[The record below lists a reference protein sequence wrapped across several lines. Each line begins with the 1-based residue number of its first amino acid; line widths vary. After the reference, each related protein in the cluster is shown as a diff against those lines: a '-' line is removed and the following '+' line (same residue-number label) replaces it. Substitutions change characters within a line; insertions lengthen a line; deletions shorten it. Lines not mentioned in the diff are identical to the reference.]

1 MTGLGIGCPT
11 CKKTFKTEHGLDVHM
26 GYGCGEMLRQAQVQA
41 ASVRAREDA
50 AFHQQQQERRKRTL
64 LEAFCDDML
73 DTVALD
79 LAVMRYLK
87 LIPGKHVDSFKDK
100 VKDWLGVTLCGLKEE
115 LHSCLKGLVTQTVL
129 DSIDSTLTK
138 RTSWFAGAPTAI
150 SLFSHRSD
158 H

>member
-1 MTGLGIGCPT
+1 
-11 CKKTFKTEHGLDVHM
+11 M

-50 AFHQQQQERRKRTL
+50 AFHQQHQERRKWTL
-64 LEAFCDDML
+64 LEVFCDDML

-100 VKDWLGVTLCGLKEE
+100 VKDWLGITLCGLKEE
-115 LHSCLKGLVTQTVL
+115 LHSCLC
-129 DSIDSTLTK
+129 
-138 RTSWFAGAPTAI
+138 
-150 SLFSHRSD
+150 
-158 H
+158 

>member
-11 CKKTFKTEHGLDVHM
+11 CKKTFNTEHGLDVHM
-26 GYGCGEMLRQAQVQA
+26 GYGCAQMLRQAQVQA
-41 ASVRAREDA
+41 ASVRSREDA
-50 AFHQQQQERRKRTL
+50 AFHQQQEERRKRTL
-64 LEAFCDDML
+64 LEVFCDDML

-87 LIPGKHVDSFKDK
+87 LIPGKHVDFFKDN

-138 RTSWFAGAPTAI
+138 RTSWFSGAPTAI

-158 H
+158 Q